1 MGVSAVEATKKYGAD
16 KIEQAVKV
24 AKEAKDAGVDLA
36 KRGGGFALESLV
48 AAVAAGISVAE
59 AIEGAAGA
67 TLEKGQEI
75 VGAAQEKMSTLFK
88 RAREAKDNFFGR
100 LTSARDRFSSR
111 LKQAVI
117 ESLRP
122 EIDNLI
128 KAKAEELLRDR
139 EALNDP
145 EITFEEEDE
154 DNEATVV
161 VEAVNS

>member
-1 MGVSAVEATKKYGAD
+1 M
-16 KIEQAVKV
+16 
-24 AKEAKDAGVDLA
+24 
-36 KRGGGFALESLV
+36 
-48 AAVAAGISVAE
+48 AE

-67 TLEKGQEI
+67 TLEKGQ
-75 VGAAQEKMSTLFK
+75 GDRWSSTGKMSTLFK

-117 ESLRP
+117 KSLRP